1 MPKSGRHEAPNLD
14 VIGMCLAPIAFSM
27 LAYGVSE
34 GGTSWS
40 KASTITG
47 LTIGGIALILFIF
60 VELAQKQ
67 PLLELKA
74 FKSSDFTR
82 SIILTWIVQLALFG
96 AMLIVPLYLQGVM
109 HYTALETGWILM
121 PYALCAGI
129 GNPISGRLFDKIGA
143 RPLAFAGLAVLSIS
157 LFILSNISV
166 DPSIWVIILCICTMG
181 LGMGFFMMPLNT
193 HVLNSAPRRL
203 VSRVTPLTTA
213 AQQVVLSLR
222 SWV

>member
-1 MPKSGRHEAPNLD
+1 
-14 VIGMCLAPIAFSM
+14 M

-34 GGTSWS
+34 VGTSWS

-109 HYTALETGWILM
+109 HYTVLETGWILM
-121 PYALCAGI
+121 PYALCATRSAAGCSTKSARVRSPSPVLPSYPFLYSSC
-129 GNPISGRLFDKIGA
+129 PIYLWILRSEL
-143 RPLAFAGLAVLSIS
+143 LSYA
-157 LFILSNISV
+157 
-166 DPSIWVIILCICTMG
+166 
-181 LGMGFFMMPLNT
+181 
-193 HVLNSAPRRL
+193 SAPW
-203 VSRVTPLTTA
+203 VSEWASP
-213 AQQVVLSLR
+213 
-222 SWV
+222 